1 MLALQFLYGYSI
13 LSTRKIESFRKE
25 LEFQVLLVDGTLILS
40 FAANGT
46 SHSWHNIVAKN
57 KFNINAIIPVITD

>member
-1 MLALQFLYGYSI
+1 MDTPFCQRERLNL
-13 LSTRKIESFRKE
+13 
-25 LEFQVLLVDGTLILS
+25 FQKTTWIQVLVDGTLIPS
-40 FAANGT
+40 FATNGT